1 MTSHTAWPSAPGRLA
16 AIAQARRTSIRV
28 AIRAVDPL
36 VVSGLH
42 AMLRST
48 FDIDLVVDGE
58 EADVTVA
65 VTDDSGLYDLLSN
78 ITASRLV
85 LIADNLRHGEL
96 LAAIEHG
103 LIVLVPRREVT
114 TKTRLLQAISDA
126 CEGRG
131 DLPAQQ
137 LGAVLEGMKQLQ
149 EITLGPRDLK
159 LSGLSPREIEVFRLL
174 ADGLDTGEIA
184 EKLMYSERTVKSV
197 LHGLMSRLG
206 LRNRAHAVAYALRH
220 GLI

>member
-1 MTSHTAWPSAPGRLA
+1 
-16 AIAQARRTSIRV
+16 
-28 AIRAVDPL
+28 
-36 VVSGLH
+36 
-42 AMLRST
+42 MLRPT
-48 FDIDLVVDGE
+48 FGIDLVADCA
-58 EADVTVA
+58 EAEVTVA
-65 VTDDSGLYDLLSN
+65 VTDDSGLHNLLSN
-78 ITASRLV
+78 ITVSRLV
-85 LIADNLRHGEL
+85 LIADDLRHAEL
-96 LAAIEHG
+96 LTAIEHG
-103 LIVLVPRREVT
+103 LIVLVPRREMT

-137 LGAVLEGMKQLQ
+137 LGAVLQGMKQLQ

-159 LSGLSPREIEVFRLL
+159 LSGLSSREIEVFRLL

-184 EKLMYSERTVKSV
+184 EKLMYSERTVKNV

>member
-1 MTSHTAWPSAPGRLA
+1 MTSHTAWPSAPRA
-16 AIAQARRTSIRV
+16 VSTAQAGRTSIRV
-28 AIRAVDPL
+28 AVRAVDPL

-42 AMLRST
+42 AMLRPASG
-48 FDIDLVVDGE
+48 IDLVADCE
-58 EADVTVA
+58 EAEVTVA
-65 VTDDSGLYDLLSN
+65 VADSSGLCELLSN
-78 ITASRLV
+78 ITVSRLV
-85 LIADNLRHGEL
+85 LIADDLRHAEL

-103 LIVLVPRREVT
+103 LIVLVPRGEVT

-137 LGAVLEGMKQLQ
+137 LGAVLQGMKQLQ
-149 EITLGPRDLK
+149 ESTLGPRDLK
-159 LSGLSPREIEVFRLL
+159 LSGLSSREIEIFRLL
-174 ADGLDTGEIA
+174 ADGLGTGEIA
-184 EKLMYSERTVKSV
+184 EKLMFSERTVKSV

>member
-1 MTSHTAWPSAPGRLA
+1 MTSHTAWPSAPSRLA

-85 LIADNLRHGEL
+85 LIADDLRHGEL

-114 TKTRLLQAISDA
+114 TKTRLL
-126 CEGRG
+126 
-131 DLPAQQ
+131 
-137 LGAVLEGMKQLQ
+137 
-149 EITLGPRDLK
+149 
-159 LSGLSPREIEVFRLL
+159 
-174 ADGLDTGEIA
+174 
-184 EKLMYSERTVKSV
+184 
-197 LHGLMSRLG
+197 
-206 LRNRAHAVAYALRH
+206 
-220 GLI
+220 